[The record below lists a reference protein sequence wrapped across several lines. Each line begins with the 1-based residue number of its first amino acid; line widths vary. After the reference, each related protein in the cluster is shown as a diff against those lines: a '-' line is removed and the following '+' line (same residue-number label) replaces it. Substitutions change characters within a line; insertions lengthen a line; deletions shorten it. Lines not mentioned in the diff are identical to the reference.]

1 MTGIELDLR
10 SLSSQGPVHFMGVGG
25 SGMCALAELIVR
37 HGGQVS
43 GCDSKDS
50 QTVRDL
56 ERHGVVLSIGHDA
69 EHLGEA
75 VALIVTAAVPVDH
88 PELLRAHERGIPVL
102 KRAQALGAVVN
113 GGHVVAIAGTHG
125 KTTTTAMATE
135 VIAAGGLNPTGFVG
149 GRVEGWDG
157 NLRLGSDEL
166 FVVEADEYDRSFHT
180 LTPDVAVVTNLE
192 ADHLDVYGD
201 LRGVR
206 EGFLTFLAGVRGGGR
221 IVACA
226 DDHGASSLLPFVG
239 TAGYSYGT
247 SAGSMLRATDVR
259 ITESHTYCTVVEE
272 GVVIGEMAL
281 VLGGLHN
288 LRNALAAAA
297 AARACGVEWDAILAA
312 LKAFRGV
319 GRRFERL
326 GETHGVIV
334 IDDYAHHPTEIQATL
349 RAARSMFPDRRLVA
363 AFQPHLFSRT
373 RDFASDFGAALSA
386 ADVTWVTDIF
396 PARELPIPGITG
408 HTVVEAVEAF
418 GQHQVH
424 YIEALTDLPEAL
436 ADDLD
441 EGDVLVTIGAGSIE
455 SVGARVLELL
465 GARVHA

>member
-1 MTGIELDLR
+1 MTGVELDLR
-10 SLSSQGPVHFMGVGG
+10 SLASQGPVHFMGVGG

-113 GGHVVAIAGTHG
+113 
-125 KTTTTAMATE
+125 
-135 VIAAGGLNPTGFVG
+135 AAGGLNPTGFVG

-239 TAGYSYGT
+239 SAGYSYGT

-418 GQHQVH
+418 GQNQVH
-424 YIEALTDLPEAL
+424 YVEALADLPEAL